1 MNPTVQ
7 SREAGIDKA
16 DRGVSTAWRIQA
28 AAAIAY
34 CSLHFD
40 RFSSDDVRSLLVER
54 GHEPRNWCAL
64 GPAFRRAEKAG
75 LIERAGMR
83 GLSSYSST
91 HSAETKLWRRRV
103 LP

>member
-1 MNPTVQ
+1 METAEA
-7 SREAGIDKA
+7 REEGIAKA
-16 DRGVSTAWRIQA
+16 DRGVSNEWRIQA

-40 RFSSDDVRSLLVER
+40 RFSSDDVRTCLR
-54 GHEPRNWCAL
+54 GIGHVPRNWCAL

-83 GLSSYSST
+83 GLSQYAST
-91 HSAETKLWRRRV
+91 HSAETKLWRRKA